1 MGHIAWLLEGTS
13 RLAATDGGDPWAEVV
28 GAPAAGLLPC
38 RARSTAQQ
46 LRRGSALGTPAHARR
61 AQRPTNSDGHCL
73 HTKLIYFNAH
83 TRKSFTSKPSSL
95 VNKFIIFIH
104 IL

>member
-1 MGHIAWLLEGTS
+1 M
-13 RLAATDGGDPWAEVV
+13 V

-46 LRRGSALGTPAHARR
+46 LRRGSALGTPLMPAV
-61 AQRPTNSDGHCL
+61 PSDQLTVTVTASHEINL
-73 HTKLIYFNAH
+73 FNAH